1 MEEEHL
7 MTSSC
12 AGKKIL
18 VVTQHFYPETFRV
31 NDIVEGFIED
41 GASVDVLCGIPNY
54 PSGEWAEG
62 YGYCGHRCDDYHGA
76 SVFRSGE
83 IRRKGNTSA
92 RIFLNYISWPITASF
107 KALRLK
113 NNYDVVFCYNTS
125 PILMII
131 PARFAAWRNKC
142 PLVTYVLDIWPE
154 NLYTVLNVQNSFLRA
169 FAKSFCDKQY
179 AACNKLIALS
189 DSLADNLFHRIKPL
203 NPDVSISVIPQHCEE
218 VYEQKS
224 VSQELRSQFG
234 SQCVFLFAGSIT
246 PAQGLDTVVEAFSYA
261 IKNSSVEMKLLI
273 LGDGMSRAELQ
284 KTVAN
289 KGLSE
294 SILFVGR
301 VDPEVVPMYSDIATA
316 MIAPFADNPELE
328 LTIPAKISSC
338 MASSKPILAV
348 MRGEGANAVRSAR
361 CGFVSN
367 PSDASAL
374 ASNMV
379 KIASMNK
386 DAIEAL
392 GSNAFNYYREH
403 FSRLVCLD
411 KIKQVLFSI

>member
-1 MEEEHL
+1 MEEDRL
-7 MTSSC
+7 MACSC

-31 NDIVEGFIED
+31 NDIVKGFIED

-62 YGYCGHRCDDYHGA
+62 YGYFGHRYDDYHGA

-83 IRRKGNTSA
+83 IRRKGNTSI
-92 RIFLNYISWPITASF
+92 RIFLNYISWPITASL

-125 PILMII
+125 PILMVI
-131 PARFAAWRNKC
+131 PARVSAWRNKC

-154 NLYTVLNVQNSFLRA
+154 NLYTVLDVQSSLMRA

-189 DSLADNLFHRIKPL
+189 DSLADNLFRRIKPL
-203 NPDVSISVIPQHCEE
+203 NSDASISVIPQHCEE
-218 VYEQKS
+218 IYERKS
-224 VSQELRSQFG
+224 VSSDLRSQFG
-234 SQCVFLFAGSIT
+234 GQCIFLFAGSIT
-246 PAQGLDTVVEAFSYA
+246 PAQGLDTVIEAFSRA
-261 IKNSSVEMKLLI
+261 VTNSSVEMKLLI

-289 KGLSE
+289 KGLGE

-316 MIAPFADNPELE
+316 MVAPFADNPELE

-348 MRGEGANAVRSAR
+348 MRGEGADAVRSAR

-367 PSDASAL
+367 PSDVNAL
-374 ASNMV
+374 ANNMI

-386 DAIEAL
+386 DDIASL
-392 GSNAFNYYREH
+392 GANGFDYYREH
-403 FSRLVCLD
+403 FSRAVCLD
-411 KIKQVLFSI
+411 KIEKALFD

>member
-1 MEEEHL
+1 MEEDCL
-7 MTSSC
+7 MACSC

-31 NDIVEGFIED
+31 NDIVKGFIED

-54 PSGEWAEG
+54 PSGEWTDG
-62 YGYCGHRCDDYHGA
+62 YGYCGHRSDNYHGA

-83 IRRKGNTSA
+83 IRRKGNTSI
-92 RIFLNYISWPITASF
+92 RIFLNYISWPITASL

-113 NNYDVVFCYNTS
+113 KNYDVVFCYNTS
-125 PILMII
+125 PILMVI
-131 PARFAAWRNKC
+131 PARISAWRNKC

-154 NLYTVLNVQNSFLRA
+154 NLYTVLNVQSRLVRA

-189 DSLADNLFHRIKPL
+189 DSLADNLFRRIKPL
-203 NPDVSISVIPQHCEE
+203 KSDASISVIPQHCE
-218 VYEQKS
+218 VIYERKS
-224 VSQELRSQFG
+224 VSSELRSQFG
-234 SQCVFLFAGSIT
+234 GQCIFLFAGSIT
-246 PAQGLDTVVEAFSYA
+246 PAQGLDTVIEAFSRA
-261 IKNSSVEMKLLI
+261 VTNSSVEMKLLI

-284 KTVAN
+284 KTVSY

-316 MIAPFADNPELE
+316 MVAPFADNPELE

-348 MRGEGANAVRSAR
+348 MRGEGANAVRSAK
-361 CGFVSN
+361 CGFVSA
-367 PSDASAL
+367 PSDVGAL
-374 ASNMV
+374 TKNML
-379 KIASMNK
+379 KLACMDKCELAAFGAN
-386 DAIEAL
+386 
-392 GSNAFNYYREH
+392 GFNYYREH
-403 FSRLVCLD
+403 FSRRVCLD
-411 KIKQVLFSI
+411 KIEHALFD

>member
-1 MEEEHL
+1 MAC
-7 MTSSC
+7 SC

-31 NDIVEGFIED
+31 NDIVKGFIED

-54 PSGEWAEG
+54 PSGEWTDG
-62 YGYCGHRCDDYHGA
+62 YGYCGHRSDNFHGA

-83 IRRKGNTSA
+83 IRRKGNTSI
-92 RIFLNYISWPITASF
+92 RIFLNYISWPITASL

-125 PILMII
+125 PILMVI
-131 PARFAAWRNKC
+131 PARVSAWRNKC

-154 NLYTVLNVQNSFLRA
+154 NLYTVLNVQSSLVRA

-189 DSLADNLFHRIKPL
+189 DSLADNLFRRIKPL
-203 NPDVSISVIPQHCEE
+203 NPDASISVIPQHCEE
-218 VYEQKS
+218 IYERKS
-224 VSQELRSQFG
+224 VSSELRSQFG
-234 SQCVFLFAGSIT
+234 GQCIFLFAGSIT
-246 PAQGLDTVVEAFSYA
+246 PAQGLDTVIEAFSRA
-261 IKNSSVEMKLLI
+261 VTNSSVEMKLLI

-284 KTVAN
+284 KAVAN

-294 SILFVGR
+294 SILFIGR

-361 CGFVSN
+361 CGFVSS
-367 PSDASAL
+367 PSDVNAL
-374 ASNMV
+374 ANNMI
-379 KIASMNK
+379 KIASMNI
-386 DAIEAL
+386 DEIASL
-392 GSNAFNYYREH
+392 GANGFDYYREH
-403 FSRLVCLD
+403 FSRAVCLD
-411 KIKQVLFSI
+411 KIEKALFD

>member
-12 AGKKIL
+12 AGKKML
-18 VVTQHFYPETFRV
+18 VVTQHFYPESFRI
-31 NDIVEGFIED
+31 NDLVKGFVED
-41 GASVDVLCGIPNY
+41 GISVDVLCGIPNY
-54 PSGEWAEG
+54 PSGEWSDG
-62 YGYCGHRCDDYHGA
+62 YGYFGHRRDDYFGA

-83 IRRKGNTSA
+83 IRRKGNTSI

-107 KALRLK
+107 RALRLK
-113 NNYDVVFCYNTS
+113 KKYDVVFCYNTS
-125 PILMII
+125 PILMVI
-131 PARFAAWRNKC
+131 PARVAAWRNKC

-154 NLYTVLNVQNSFLRA
+154 NLYTVMNVQSSFLRT
-169 FAKSFCDKQY
+169 FAKSFCDRQY

-203 NPDVSISVIPQHCEE
+203 NSDVSISVIPQHCEE
-218 VYEQKS
+218 IYEQKS
-224 VSQELRSQFG
+224 VSTELRSQFG
-234 SQCVFLFAGSIT
+234 GQCVFLFAGSIT
-246 PAQGLDTVVEAFSYA
+246 PAQGLDTVIEAFSHA
-261 IKNSSVEMKLLI
+261 IINSPVEMRLLI
-273 LGDGMSRAELQ
+273 LGDGMSRVELQ

-294 SILFVGR
+294 SILFIGR
-301 VDPEVVPMYSDIATA
+301 VEPEVVPKYSDVATA
-316 MIAPFADNPELE
+316 MITPFADNPELE

-367 PSDASAL
+367 PSDVSAL

-386 DAIEAL
+386 DAINAL
-392 GSNAFNYYREH
+392 GSNGFNYYREH

>member
-1 MEEEHL
+1 MEEDRL
-7 MTSSC
+7 MACSC

-31 NDIVEGFIED
+31 NDIVKGFIED

-54 PSGEWAEG
+54 PSGEWTDG
-62 YGYCGHRCDDYHGA
+62 YGYCGHRSDNFHGA

-83 IRRKGNTSA
+83 IRRKGNTSI
-92 RIFLNYISWPITASF
+92 RIFLNYISWPITASL

-125 PILMII
+125 PILMVI
-131 PARFAAWRNKC
+131 PARVSAWRNKC

-154 NLYTVLNVQNSFLRA
+154 NLYTVLNVQSSLVRA

-189 DSLADNLFHRIKPL
+189 DSLADNLFRRIKPL
-203 NPDVSISVIPQHCEE
+203 NPDASISVIPQHCEE
-218 VYEQKS
+218 IYERKS
-224 VSQELRSQFG
+224 VSSELRSQFG
-234 SQCVFLFAGSIT
+234 GQCIFLFAGSIT
-246 PAQGLDTVVEAFSYA
+246 PAQGLDTVIEAFSRA
-261 IKNSSVEMKLLI
+261 VTNSSVEMKLLI

-284 KTVAN
+284 KAVAN

-294 SILFVGR
+294 SILFIGR

-361 CGFVSN
+361 CGFVSS
-367 PSDASAL
+367 PSDVNAL
-374 ASNMV
+374 ANNMI

-386 DAIEAL
+386 DEIASL
-392 GSNAFNYYREH
+392 GANGFDYYREH
-403 FSRLVCLD
+403 FSRAVCLD
-411 KIKQVLFSI
+411 KIEKALFD

>member
-1 MEEEHL
+1 MAC
-7 MTSSC
+7 SC

-18 VVTQHFYPETFRV
+18 VVTQHFYPDAFRV
-31 NDIVEGFIED
+31 NDIVKGFIED

-54 PSGEWAEG
+54 PSGEWTDG
-62 YGYCGHRCDDYHGA
+62 YGYCGHRSDNYHGA

-83 IRRKGNTSA
+83 IRRKGNTSI

-125 PILMII
+125 PILMVI
-131 PARFAAWRNKC
+131 PARVSAWRNKC

-154 NLYTVLNVQNSFLRA
+154 NLYTVLNVQSSLVRA

-189 DSLADNLFHRIKPL
+189 DSLADNLFRRIKPL
-203 NPDVSISVIPQHCEE
+203 NSDASISVIPQHCEE
-218 VYEQKS
+218 IYERKC
-224 VSQELRSQFG
+224 VSSELRSQFG
-234 SQCVFLFAGSIT
+234 GQCIFLFAGSIT
-246 PAQGLDTVVEAFSYA
+246 PAQGLDTVIEAFSRA
-261 IKNSSVEMKLLI
+261 VTNSSVEMKLLI
-273 LGDGMSRAELQ
+273 LGDGMSKAELQ

-294 SILFVGR
+294 FILFIGR

-361 CGFVSN
+361 CGFVSS
-367 PSDASAL
+367 PSDVNAL
-374 ASNMV
+374 ANNMI

-386 DAIEAL
+386 DEIASL
-392 GSNAFNYYREH
+392 GANGFDYYREH
-403 FSRLVCLD
+403 FSRAVCLD
-411 KIKQVLFSI
+411 KIEKALFD

>member
-1 MEEEHL
+1 MAC
-7 MTSSC
+7 SC

-31 NDIVEGFIED
+31 NDIVKGFIED

-54 PSGEWAEG
+54 PSGEWTDG
-62 YGYCGHRCDDYHGA
+62 YGYCGHRSDNFHGA

-83 IRRKGNTSA
+83 IRRKGNTSI
-92 RIFLNYISWPITASF
+92 RIFLNYISWPITASL

-125 PILMII
+125 PILMVI
-131 PARFAAWRNKC
+131 PARVSAWRNKC

-154 NLYTVLNVQNSFLRA
+154 NLYTVLNVQSSLVRA

-189 DSLADNLFHRIKPL
+189 DSLADNLFRRIKPL
-203 NPDVSISVIPQHCEE
+203 NSDASISVIPQHCEE
-218 VYEQKS
+218 IYERKS
-224 VSQELRSQFG
+224 VSSELRSQFVG
-234 SQCVFLFAGSIT
+234 QCIFLFAGSIT
-246 PAQGLDTVVEAFSYA
+246 PAQGLDTVIEAFSRA
-261 IKNSSVEMKLLI
+261 VINSSVEMKLLI
-273 LGDGMSRAELQ
+273 LGDGMSKAELQ

-294 SILFVGR
+294 FILFIGR

-361 CGFVSN
+361 CGFVSS
-367 PSDASAL
+367 PSDVNAL
-374 ASNMV
+374 ANNMI

-386 DAIEAL
+386 DEIASL
-392 GSNAFNYYREH
+392 GANGFDYYREH
-403 FSRLVCLD
+403 FSRAVCLD
-411 KIKQVLFSI
+411 KIEKALFD

>member
-1 MEEEHL
+1 M
-7 MTSSC
+7 
-12 AGKKIL
+12 
-18 VVTQHFYPETFRV
+18 VTQHFYPETFRI

-62 YGYCGHRCDDYHGA
+62 YGYCGHRRDDYHGA

-83 IRRKGNTSA
+83 IRRKGNTSL

-107 KALRLK
+107 KVLRLK

-154 NLYTVLNVQNSFLRA
+154 NLYTVLDVQSGFLRA

-179 AACNKLIALS
+179 AACSKLIALS
-189 DSLADNLFHRIKPL
+189 DSLAGNLFHRIKPL
-203 NPDVSISVIPQHCEE
+203 NSDVSISVIPQHCEE
-218 VYEQKS
+218 IYEQKS
-224 VSQELRSQFG
+224 VSTELRSQFE

-246 PAQGLDTVVEAFSYA
+246 PAQGLDAVIEAFSHA
-261 IKNSSVEMKLLI
+261 ITNSPVEMKLLI

-289 KGLSE
+289 KGLAE
-294 SILFVGR
+294 SILFIGR
-301 VDPEVVPMYSDIATA
+301 VEPEVVPMYSDVATA
-316 MIAPFADNPELE
+316 MVAPFADNPELE

-348 MRGEGANAVRSAR
+348 MRGEGADAVRSAG
-361 CGFVSN
+361 CGFVSS
-367 PSDASAL
+367 PSDVSTL
-374 ASNMV
+374 ANNMI
-379 KIASMNK
+379 KLASMNK
-386 DAIEAL
+386 DDIASL
-392 GSNAFNYYREH
+392 GANGFDYYREH
-403 FSRLVCLD
+403 FSREVCLD
-411 KIKQVLFSI
+411 KIEKALFD

>member
-1 MEEEHL
+1 MAC
-7 MTSSC
+7 SC

-31 NDIVEGFIED
+31 NDIVKGFIED

-54 PSGEWAEG
+54 PSGEWTDG
-62 YGYCGHRCDDYHGA
+62 YGYCGHRSDNYHGA

-83 IRRKGNTSA
+83 IRRKGNTSI
-92 RIFLNYISWPITASF
+92 RIFLNYISWPITASL

-125 PILMII
+125 PILMVI
-131 PARFAAWRNKC
+131 PARVSAWRNKC

-154 NLYTVLNVQNSFLRA
+154 NLYTVLNVQSSLVRA

-189 DSLADNLFHRIKPL
+189 DSLADNLFRRIKSL
-203 NPDVSISVIPQHCEE
+203 NSDASISVIPQHCEE
-218 VYEQKS
+218 IYERKS
-224 VSQELRSQFG
+224 VSSELRSQFG
-234 SQCVFLFAGSIT
+234 GQCIFLFAGSIT
-246 PAQGLDTVVEAFSYA
+246 PAQGLDAVIEAFSRA
-261 IKNSSVEMKLLI
+261 VTNSSVEMKLLI

-316 MIAPFADNPELE
+316 MVAPFADNPELE

-348 MRGEGANAVRSAR
+348 MRGEGADAVRSAR
-361 CGFVSN
+361 CGFVSS
-367 PSDASAL
+367 PSDVNAL
-374 ASNMV
+374 ANNMI
-379 KIASMNK
+379 KIASMSK
-386 DAIEAL
+386 DDIASL
-392 GSNAFNYYREH
+392 GANGFDYYREH
-403 FSRLVCLD
+403 FSRAVCLD
-411 KIKQVLFSI
+411 KIEKALFD

>member
-1 MEEEHL
+1 MAC
-7 MTSSC
+7 SC

-18 VVTQHFYPETFRV
+18 VVTQHFYPDAFRV
-31 NDIVEGFIED
+31 NDIVKGFIED

-54 PSGEWAEG
+54 PSGEWTDG
-62 YGYCGHRCDDYHGA
+62 YGYFGHRSDNYHGA

-83 IRRKGNTSA
+83 IRRKGNTSI

-125 PILMII
+125 PILMVI
-131 PARFAAWRNKC
+131 PARVSAWRNKC

-154 NLYTVLNVQNSFLRA
+154 NLYTVLNVQSSLVRA

-189 DSLADNLFHRIKPL
+189 DSLADNLFRRIKPL
-203 NPDVSISVIPQHCEE
+203 NSDASISVIPQHCEE
-218 VYEQKS
+218 IYERKC
-224 VSQELRSQFG
+224 VSSELRSQFG
-234 SQCVFLFAGSIT
+234 GQCIFLFAGSIT
-246 PAQGLDTVVEAFSYA
+246 PAQGLDTVIEAFSRA
-261 IKNSSVEMKLLI
+261 VTNSSVEMKLLI
-273 LGDGMSRAELQ
+273 LGDGMSKAELQ

-294 SILFVGR
+294 FILFIGR

-361 CGFVSN
+361 CGFVSS
-367 PSDASAL
+367 PSDVNAL
-374 ASNMV
+374 ANNMI

-386 DAIEAL
+386 DEIASL
-392 GSNAFNYYREH
+392 GANGFDYYREH
-403 FSRLVCLD
+403 FSRAVCLD
-411 KIKQVLFSI
+411 KIEKALFD

>member
-1 MEEEHL
+1 MEEDRL
-7 MTSSC
+7 MACSC

-31 NDIVEGFIED
+31 NDIVKGLIED

-62 YGYCGHRCDDYHGA
+62 YGYFGHRYDDYHGA

-83 IRRKGNTSA
+83 IRRKGNTSI
-92 RIFLNYISWPITASF
+92 RIFLNYISWPITASL

-125 PILMII
+125 PILMVI
-131 PARFAAWRNKC
+131 PARVSAWRNKC

-154 NLYTVLNVQNSFLRA
+154 NLYTVLDVQSSLMRA

-189 DSLADNLFHRIKPL
+189 DSLADNLFRRIKPL
-203 NPDVSISVIPQHCEE
+203 NSDASISVIPQHCEE
-218 VYEQKS
+218 IYERKS
-224 VSQELRSQFG
+224 VSSDLRSQFG
-234 SQCVFLFAGSIT
+234 GQCIFLFAGSIT
-246 PAQGLDTVVEAFSYA
+246 PAQGLDTVIEAFSRA
-261 IKNSSVEMKLLI
+261 VTNSSVEMKLLI

-289 KGLSE
+289 KGLGE

-316 MIAPFADNPELE
+316 MVAPFADNPELE

-348 MRGEGANAVRSAR
+348 MRGEGADAVRSAR

-367 PSDASAL
+367 PSDVNAL
-374 ASNMV
+374 ANNMI

-386 DAIEAL
+386 DDIASL
-392 GSNAFNYYREH
+392 GANGFDYYREH
-403 FSRLVCLD
+403 FSRAVCLD
-411 KIKQVLFSI
+411 KIEKAVFD

>member
-1 MEEEHL
+1 MAC
-7 MTSSC
+7 SC

-31 NDIVEGFIED
+31 NDIVKGFIED

-54 PSGEWAEG
+54 PSGEWTDG
-62 YGYCGHRCDDYHGA
+62 YGYCGHRSDNFHGA

-83 IRRKGNTSA
+83 IRRKGNTSI
-92 RIFLNYISWPITASF
+92 RIFLNYISWPITASL

-125 PILMII
+125 PILMVI
-131 PARFAAWRNKC
+131 PARVSAWRNKC

-154 NLYTVLNVQNSFLRA
+154 NLYTVLNVQSSLVRA

-189 DSLADNLFHRIKPL
+189 DSLADNLFRRIKPL
-203 NPDVSISVIPQHCEE
+203 NPDASISVIPQHCEE
-218 VYEQKS
+218 IYERKS
-224 VSQELRSQFG
+224 VSSELRSQFG
-234 SQCVFLFAGSIT
+234 GQCIFLFAGSIT
-246 PAQGLDTVVEAFSYA
+246 PAQGLDTVIEAFSRA
-261 IKNSSVEMKLLI
+261 VTNSSVEMKLLI

-284 KTVAN
+284 KAVAN

-294 SILFVGR
+294 SILFIGR

-361 CGFVSN
+361 CGFVSS
-367 PSDASAL
+367 PSDVNAL
-374 ASNMV
+374 ANNMI

-386 DAIEAL
+386 DEIASL
-392 GSNAFNYYREH
+392 GANGFDYYREH
-403 FSRLVCLD
+403 FSRAVCLD
-411 KIKQVLFSI
+411 KIEKALFD

>member
-1 MEEEHL
+1 

-12 AGKKIL
+12 AGKKML
-18 VVTQHFYPETFRV
+18 VVTQHFYPESFRI
-31 NDIVEGFIED
+31 NDLVKGFVED
-41 GASVDVLCGIPNY
+41 GVSVDVLCGIPNY
-54 PSGEWAEG
+54 PSGEWSDG
-62 YGYCGHRCDDYHGA
+62 YGYFGHRRDDYFGA

-83 IRRKGNTSA
+83 IRRKGNTSI

-107 KALRLK
+107 RALRLNK
-113 NNYDVVFCYNTS
+113 KYDVVFCYNTS
-125 PILMII
+125 PILMVI
-131 PARFAAWRNKC
+131 PARVAAWRNKC

-154 NLYTVLNVQNSFLRA
+154 NLYTVLNVQSGFLRS

-189 DSLADNLFHRIKPL
+189 DSLADNLLHRVKPL
-203 NPDVSISVIPQHCEE
+203 NSDVSIDVIPQHCEE
-218 VYEQKS
+218 SYEQKI
-224 VSQELRSQFG
+224 VSSELRSQFKN
-234 SQCVFLFAGSIT
+234 QCVFLFAGSIT
-246 PAQGLDTVVEAFSYA
+246 PAQGLDTVIEAFSRA
-261 IKNSSVEMKLLI
+261 ISESPIEMKLLI

-284 KTVAN
+284 KLVSS
-289 KGLSE
+289 KGLDS
-294 SILFVGR
+294 SVMFLGR

-348 MRGEGANAVRSAR
+348 MRGEGANAVCFAR

-367 PSDASAL
+367 PSDVNAL
-374 ASNMV
+374 ANNMV

-392 GSNAFNYYREH
+392 GSNGFNYYREH

>member
-1 MEEEHL
+1 MAC
-7 MTSSC
+7 SC

-31 NDIVEGFIED
+31 NDIVKGFIED

-62 YGYCGHRCDDYHGA
+62 YGYFGHRYDDYHGA

-83 IRRKGNTSA
+83 IRRKGNTSI
-92 RIFLNYISWPITASF
+92 RIFLNYISWPITASL

-125 PILMII
+125 PILMVI
-131 PARFAAWRNKC
+131 PARVSAWRNKC

-154 NLYTVLNVQNSFLRA
+154 NLYTVLDVQSSLMRA

-189 DSLADNLFHRIKPL
+189 DSLADNLFRRIKPL
-203 NPDVSISVIPQHCEE
+203 NSDASISVIPQHCEE
-218 VYEQKS
+218 IYERKS
-224 VSQELRSQFG
+224 VSSDLRSQFG
-234 SQCVFLFAGSIT
+234 GQCIFLFAGSIT
-246 PAQGLDTVVEAFSYA
+246 PAQGLDTVIEAFSRA
-261 IKNSSVEMKLLI
+261 VTNSSVEMKLLI

-289 KGLSE
+289 KGLGE

-316 MIAPFADNPELE
+316 MVAPFADNPELE

-348 MRGEGANAVRSAR
+348 MRGEGADAVRSAR

-367 PSDASAL
+367 PSDVNAL
-374 ASNMV
+374 ANNMI

-386 DAIEAL
+386 DDIASL
-392 GSNAFNYYREH
+392 GANGFDYYREH
-403 FSRLVCLD
+403 FSRAVCLD
-411 KIKQVLFSI
+411 KIEKALFD

>member
-12 AGKKIL
+12 AGKKML
-18 VVTQHFYPETFRV
+18 VVTQHFYPESFRI
-31 NDIVEGFIED
+31 NDLVKGFVED
-41 GASVDVLCGIPNY
+41 GISVDVLCGIPNY
-54 PSGEWAEG
+54 PLGEWSDG
-62 YGYCGHRCDDYHGA
+62 YGYFGHRRDDYFGA

-83 IRRKGNTSA
+83 IRRKGNTSI
-92 RIFLNYISWPITASF
+92 RIFLNYISWSITASF
-107 KALRLK
+107 RALWLK
-113 NNYDVVFCYNTS
+113 KKYDVVFCYNTS
-125 PILMII
+125 PILMVI
-131 PARFAAWRNKC
+131 PARVAAWRNNC

-154 NLYTVLNVQNSFLRA
+154 NLYTVLNVQSSFLRS

-189 DSLADNLFHRIKPL
+189 ESLADNLFHRVKPL
-203 NPDVSISVIPQHCEE
+203 NPNVSIDVIPQHCEE
-218 VYEQKS
+218 SYERKL
-224 VSQELRSQFG
+224 VSPELRSQFNN
-234 SQCVFLFAGSIT
+234 QCVFLFAGSIT
-246 PAQGLDTVVEAFSYA
+246 PAQGLDTVIEAFSRA
-261 IKNSSVEMKLLI
+261 ISESPIEMKLLI

-284 KTVAN
+284 RLVSSKVLD
-289 KGLSE
+289 KSV
-294 SILFVGR
+294 LFLGR

-361 CGFVSN
+361 CGFVSD
-367 PSDASAL
+367 PSDVNAL
-374 ASNMV
+374 AYNMV
-379 KIASMNK
+379 KIASMDK
-386 DAIEAL
+386 GAIDAL
-392 GSNAFNYYREH
+392 GSNGFNYYREH

-411 KIKQVLFSI
+411 RIKQVLFSI